1 MVEPM
6 GGTISGLYRHPIK
19 GFTPERLARVTL
31 TAGAYFPCDRLFAVE
46 NGPSG
51 FDPSAPSHISKTRF
65 TVLAKMAE
73 VARAHTAYDE
83 ASGILTV
90 EAQGMEPLAANLE
103 TEAGTAA
110 LCDWLTR
117 FLGDQVTGPL
127 RLLKGPNSHR
137 FMDDPS
143 GYVSVI
149 NLASVRDLAARM
161 GVAIDPLRFRANLYV
176 EGWDAWA
183 EMDLVGQSL
192 RLGRAVAEITK
203 PIVRCAA
210 THVDPVTGERDLD
223 LVSALFETYGH
234 RYCGLYV
241 RVTEG
246 AEVAVGDAAE
256 LPRSPILKGQA

>member
-1 MVEPM
+1 M
-6 GGTISGLYRHPIK
+6 GGTIAGLYRHPIK
-19 GFTPERLARVTL
+19 GFTPERLERVSL

-51 FDPSAPSHISKTRF
+51 FDPGAPAHISKTRF

-73 VARAHTAYDE
+73 VARARTAYDE

-90 EAQGMEPLAANLE
+90 GADGMEALSADLTTDTGAS
-103 TEAGTAA
+103 A

-127 RLLKGPNSHR
+127 RLLKGPQSHR
-137 FMDDPS
+137 FMDDPT

-149 NLASVRDLAARM
+149 NLASVRDLEARL

-176 EGWDAWA
+176 EGWPAWA
-183 EMDLVGQSL
+183 EMDQVGQSIG
-192 RLGRAVAEITK
+192 LGQAEAEITK

-234 RYCGLYV
+234 RYCGVYL
-241 RVTEG
+241 RVTSG
-246 AEVAVGDAAE
+246 GDLAVGDQAAVRDVP
-256 LPRSPILKGQA
+256 LAAPPNS

>member
-1 MVEPM
+1 MA
-6 GGTISGLYRHPIK
+6 GTIASLYRHPIK
-19 GFTPERLARVTL
+19 GFTPERLQAVTL
-31 TAGAYFPCDRLFAVE
+31 TPGAYFPCDRLFAIE

-51 FDPSAPSHISKTRF
+51 FDPAAPSHISKSRF

-73 VARAHTAYDE
+73 VAKARTAYDE

-90 EAQGMEPLAANLE
+90 EARGMEPLAANLDRDE
-103 TEAGTAA
+103 GTAA

-127 RLLKGPNSHR
+127 RVLKGPGRYR

-149 NLASVRDLAARM
+149 NLASVRDLAAKM
-161 GVAIDPLRFRANLYV
+161 GVPIDPLRFRANLYV

-183 EMDLVGQSL
+183 EMDLVGQTL
-192 RLGRAVAEITK
+192 RLGQAAAEITK

-223 LVSALFETYGH
+223 LVSALFQTYGH
-234 RYCGLYV
+234 SYCGLYV
-241 RVTEG
+241 RVIEG
-246 AEVAVGDAAE
+246 GAVAVGDGAH
-256 LPRSPILKGQA
+256 LPAPKRHEGLA